1 MSEFYKE
8 LKLIRQDQEID
19 LEEIH
24 NRTKI
29 NLNYLQ
35 AIEDGKFDLLP
46 NTYMRLFIRAYAT
59 EIGANPDEAISN
71 LEIYLGQKTD
81 KPARKKK
88 ESSPP
93 KETNQSPEEVDES
106 VQAHSRS
113 PKIVRS
119 DMVKGITL
127 VGILLFAIY
136 IIRVINAEESAKA
149 PLEYPHEFLDKKSIS
164 EQALQNNFDVLAE
177 SVQMI
182 EEESPYTL
190 KLATAERVWY
200 RSTIDTLASNENVL
214 PSGDNRL
221 YEFSQSIDILFEHT
235 IGLNLYLNGIKLNSF
250 DSSSNPV
257 RITLS
262 AVDKTVT
269 IQHFIPKS

>member
-59 EIGANPDEAISN
+59 EIGANPDEAIRN

-93 KETNQSPEEVDES
+93 KETNQPPEEVDES

-257 RITLS
+257 RISLS

>member
-1 MSEFYKE
+1 
-8 LKLIRQDQEID
+8 
-19 LEEIH
+19 
-24 NRTKI
+24 
-29 NLNYLQ
+29 
-35 AIEDGKFDLLP
+35 
-46 NTYMRLFIRAYAT
+46 
-59 EIGANPDEAISN
+59 
-71 LEIYLGQKTD
+71 
-81 KPARKKK
+81 
-88 ESSPP
+88 
-93 KETNQSPEEVDES
+93 
-106 VQAHSRS
+106 
-113 PKIVRS
+113 
-119 DMVKGITL
+119 
-127 VGILLFAIY
+127 
-136 IIRVINAEESAKA
+136 
-149 PLEYPHEFLDKKSIS
+149 
-164 EQALQNNFDVLAE
+164 
-177 SVQMI
+177 MI

-257 RITLS
+257 RISLS